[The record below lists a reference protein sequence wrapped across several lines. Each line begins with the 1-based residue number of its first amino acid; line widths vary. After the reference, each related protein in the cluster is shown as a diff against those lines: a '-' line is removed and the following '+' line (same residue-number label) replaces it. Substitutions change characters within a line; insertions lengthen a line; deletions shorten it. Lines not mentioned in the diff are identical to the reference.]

1 MVALDMC
8 AVIHLPAGLLCLQTL
23 KARRTH
29 CQGGTLGER
38 DELLLEQDK
47 RDTLFYDSLFA
58 YFLVFLWTQNK
69 RALMAFRWSFTVTD
83 MLLSMLGVLGYDV
96 SDSGPLGPDERLDE
110 EEFLLRLPVSS
121 LICNK
126 KWNTRNTN
134 LILSEWKTECL
145 FSGKPAYF

>member
-8 AVIHLPAGLLCLQTL
+8 AVIYLPAGLLCLQTL

-58 YFLVFLWTQNK
+58 YFLVFL
-69 RALMAFRWSFTVTD
+69 
-83 MLLSMLGVLGYDV
+83 
-96 SDSGPLGPDERLDE
+96 
-110 EEFLLRLPVSS
+110 
-121 LICNK
+121 
-126 KWNTRNTN
+126 
-134 LILSEWKTECL
+134 
-145 FSGKPAYF
+145 

>member
-1 MVALDMC
+1 MVALDTC
-8 AVIHLPAGLLCLQTL
+8 AMICLPVGLLCLQTL

-29 CQGGTLGER
+29 CQGGTLGKR
-38 DELLLEQDK
+38 DKFPLEQD
-47 RDTLFYDSLFA
+47 RQDTVFYDSLFA

-83 MLLSMLGVLGYDV
+83 MLLSTLGVLGYDV
-96 SDSGPLGPDERLDE
+96 SDSGPLGPEERLDE

-126 KWNTRNTN
+126 KWNTQNTD

-145 FSGKPAYF
+145 FLGKPAYF